1 MKAIKKYPNYF
12 VTKEGLVF
20 SSKTNKFL
28 KFSYD
33 QQGYQRVG
41 LYVGNNKTKTLKVHR
56 LVAETFID
64 NIENKK
70 DVNHIDGIKSNNNI
84 SNLEWCTRSEN
95 MKHAFRIG
103 LNKISD
109 KQKNRFIA
117 MTKSQ
122 IGVNNPAAR
131 KLINTETREIFDTIK
146 EVLPL
151 VNLKRTTF
159 QAMLNG
165 QNPNK
170 TKFKYYE
177 YSKRK
182 SQRVI

>member
-1 MKAIKKYPNYF
+1 MLYICVMKAIKQYPNYF

-41 LYVGNNKTKTLKVHR
+41 LYIGNYKTKTIKVHR

-64 NIENKK
+64 NPLNKK
-70 DVNHIDGIKSNNNI
+70 DVNHIDGDKSNNNVE
-84 SNLEWCTRSEN
+84 NLEWCTRSEN
-95 MKHAFRIG
+95 IKHAFNNG
-103 LNKISD
+103 LKIITE
-109 KQKNRFIA
+109 KQKNRFIE

-122 IGVNNPAAR
+122 IGSKNPAAR
-131 KLINTETREIFDTIK
+131 KIINIKTGEIFNTIK

-159 QAMLNG
+159 QAMLKN

-170 TKFKYYE
+170 TNFKYYE
-177 YSKRK
+177 
-182 SQRVI
+182 

>member
-1 MKAIKKYPNYF
+1 MKEIKQYPNYF

-41 LYVGNNKTKTLKVHR
+41 LYVGNYKSKTIKVHR
-56 LVAETFID
+56 LVAETFIE
-64 NIENKK
+64 NTENKK
-70 DVNHIDGIKSNNNI
+70 DVNHINGNKANNNI

-95 MKHAFRIG
+95 IKHAFRIG
-103 LNKISD
+103 LSNISN

-122 IGVNNPAAR
+122 IGANNPAAR
-131 KLINTETREIFDTIK
+131 KLINTETGEIFDTIK
-146 EVLPL
+146 EVLHL

-159 QAMLNG
+159 QAMLNN

-177 YSKRK
+177 
-182 SQRVI
+182 

>member
-1 MKAIKKYPNYF
+1 MKEIKKYPNYF

-28 KFSYD
+28 KFTYD

-41 LYVGNNKTKTLKVHR
+41 LYIGNYKTKTIKVHR

-95 MKHAFRIG
+95 IKHAFKNG
-103 LNKISD
+103 LKIVTQNQIDGVKKRFSKQVVD
-109 KQKNRFIA
+109 KSNGKIYNSLKDASIDLNVNYSTLKNNFRKNRI
-117 MTKSQ
+117 
-122 IGVNNPAAR
+122 
-131 KLINTETREIFDTIK
+131 
-146 EVLPL
+146 
-151 VNLKRTTF
+151 
-159 QAMLNG
+159 
-165 QNPNK
+165 NK
-170 TKFKYYE
+170 TTL
-177 YSKRK
+177 RWN
-182 SQRVI
+182 QN

>member
-1 MKAIKKYPNYF
+1 MKEIKKYPGYF
-12 VTKEGLVF
+12 VNKDGLVF

-41 LYVGNNKTKTLKVHR
+41 LYIGNYKTKTIKVHR
-56 LVAETFID
+56 LIAETFIE
-64 NIENKK
+64 NPLNKK
-70 DVNHIDGIKSNNNI
+70 DVNHIDGKKSNNSV

-95 MKHAFRIG
+95 IKHAFNNG
-103 LNKISD
+103 LKIISD
-109 KQKNRFIA
+109 KQKERFSK
-117 MTKSQ
+117 MVKSQ
-122 IGVNNPAAR
+122 TGSKNPASR
-131 KLINTETREIFDTIK
+131 KIINTLTNEIFDTIK

-159 QAMLNG
+159 QAMLNN

-170 TKFKYYE
+170 TNFKYYE
-177 YSKRK
+177 KF
-182 SQRVI
+182 

>member
-1 MKAIKKYPNYF
+1 MKAIKQFPNYF

-41 LYVGNNKTKTLKVHR
+41 LYVGNHKTKTIKVHR
-56 LVAETFID
+56 LVAETFME

-70 DVNHIDGIKSNNNI
+70 DVNHIDGNKSNNNI
-84 SNLEWCTRSEN
+84 TNLEWCTRSEN
-95 MKHAFRIG
+95 IKHAFRVGLKFITEKQRDLFIKMAKSKIG
-103 LNKISD
+103 S
-109 KQKNRFIA
+109 
-117 MTKSQ
+117 
-122 IGVNNPAAR
+122 NNHAAR
-131 KLINTETREIFDTIK
+131 RLINTETGEIFNTIK
-146 EVLPL
+146 EVIPL

-159 QAMLNG
+159 QAMLNS

-177 YSKRK
+177 
-182 SQRVI
+182 

>member
-1 MKAIKKYPNYF
+1 MKPIEKYPNYF

-20 SSKTNKFL
+20 STKTNKFL

-41 LYVGNNKTKTLKVHR
+41 LYVGNYKSKTIKVHR
-56 LVAETFID
+56 LIAETFI
-64 NIENKK
+64 NNPFNKK
-70 DVNHIDGIKSNNNI
+70 DVNHIDGNKSNNNV

-95 MKHAFRIG
+95 MKHAFKIG
-103 LNKISD
+103 LKKISD
-109 KQKNRFIA
+109 NQKNRFIK
-117 MTKSQ
+117 MSKSQ
-122 IGVNNPAAR
+122 IGSKNPSAR
-131 KLINTETREIFDTIK
+131 KIVNTLTGEIFETIK

-159 QAMLNG
+159 QAMLNN

-170 TKFKYYE
+170 TNFKYYE
-177 YSKRK
+177 
-182 SQRVI
+182 